1 MGKKRIAQL
10 LEHLEANHQQEL
22 QNAAEIFTIAQVAAN
37 KLEEVGGDS
46 AIPSLQLPAAP
57 ILLTK
62 ADLEQRYGSYNNCR
76 KAAAN
81 LGIKFSGNPG
91 WHRLIAGFSYFE
103 ALQGVIQAYL
113 QSHSNGDLKGVT
125 IAFRLD

>member
-1 MGKKRIAQL
+1 MGKKRINQL

-22 QNAAEIFTIAQVAAN
+22 QNAAEIYTIAQVAVN
-37 KLEEVGGDS
+37 KLEEISGDGETL
-46 AIPSLQLPAAP
+46 PLQLPAAP

-62 ADLEQRYGSYNNCR
+62 TDLEQRYGSYNNCR

-91 WHRLIAGFSYFE
+91 WNRLVAGFSYFE
-103 ALQGVIQAYL
+103 ALQGVVQSYL
-113 QSHSNGDLKGVT
+113 QSHPNEDLKGVA
-125 IAFRLD
+125 ISFRIN